1 MIFINDVNKNGKV
14 SREMMEGFVKVLS
27 PVAPHIAEEMWT
39 DLTGKTGITYE
50 TWPAYDPAKT
60 VAASVTIA
68 VQVNGKMRGKFDI
81 AKDADRETL
90 QAKALELNTV
100 AKQVEGRTIRKVI
113 VVPNKIVNIIAG

>member
-1 MIFINDVNKNGKV
+1 MIFINDVNKNGRV

-27 PVAPHIAEEMWT
+27 PVAPHITEEMWT

-50 TWPAYDPAKT
+50 TWPSYDPAKT

-81 AKDADRETL
+81 AKDTDRQTL
-90 QAKALELNTV
+90 QEKALELNTV
-100 AKQVEGRTIRKVI
+100 ARQVEGKTIRKVI